1 MHCRNMV
8 VYHKK
13 NGDVKK
19 HLDRCPQFKEV
30 MNSTEASDRPD
41 WYSAVKKAYLT
52 SSASSSIADSASST
66 VSSMRQTKLNPISLS
81 RMSKAEQQNFDIN
94 IAMHY
99 YMSGNSAYRIEET
112 FFLRAIIQ
120 ADCHGIAYLLDI
132 RYLGKSMDEDAA
144 AVH

>member
-8 VYHKK
+8 IYYKK

-19 HLDRCPQFKEV
+19 HLDRCPQSREV
-30 MNSTEASDRPD
+30 IDSTEASDRPD

-99 YMSGNSAYRIEET
+99 YSICPEILLIE
-112 FFLRAIIQ
+112 RYAQ
-120 ADCHGIAYLLDI
+120 LLPN
-132 RYLGKSMDEDAA
+132 
-144 AVH
+144 